1 MHKEIWMKGYNVIRE
16 YIGNSGYRYNF
27 IERHPGMKT

>member
-1 MHKEIWMKGYNVIRE
+1 MKGYNGIRE

-27 IERHPGMKT
+27 IERHPEMKT